1 MKETIYK
8 SLILSLFLTNIWSV
22 VMFFI
27 YFFESLGWL
36 HGLGTLIIFIKTCW
50 TSIVL
55 GIIVILISFIK
66 SVKIKFKMFLL
77 VLIAWINVFLSILLI
92 TIMSL
97 KITGLDAFYEL
108 VLILIISV
116 ISVLLIRKL
125 SKQVNIR
132 SNE

>member
-27 YFFESLGWL
+27 YFFESPGWL
-36 HGLGTLIIFIKTCW
+36 HGLETIIIFIKTCW

-66 SVKIKFKMFLL
+66 SIKIKFKMFLL

-92 TIMSL
+92 TVMSL

-108 VLILIISV
+108 GLILIISI
-116 ISVLLIRKL
+116 ISLLLIRKL
-125 SKQVNIR
+125 SKQVNIYP
-132 SNE
+132 NE

>member
-8 SLILSLFLTNIWSV
+8 SLIISLLITNIWSV

-27 YFFESLGWL
+27 YFFESPGWL
-36 HGLGTLIIFIKTCW
+36 HGLETIIIFTKTCW

-66 SVKIKFKMFLL
+66 SVKIKFKIFLL
-77 VLIAWINVFLSILLI
+77 VLIAWINVFLSVLLI
-92 TIMSL
+92 TTMALEI
-97 KITGLDAFYEL
+97 IQLDAFYEL
-108 VLILIISV
+108 GLVLIISI
-116 ISVLLIRKL
+116 ISLLLIRKL

-132 SNE
+132 PNE

>member
-27 YFFESLGWL
+27 YFFESPGWL
-36 HGLGTLIIFIKTCW
+36 HGLETLIIFIKTCW
-50 TSIVL
+50 TLIVL
-55 GIIVILISFIK
+55 GLIVILISFIK
-66 SVKIKFKMFLL
+66 SIKIKFKIFSLA
-77 VLIAWINVFLSILLI
+77 LIAWINIFLSILLI

-108 VLILIISV
+108 GLLFIISI
-116 ISVLLIRKL
+116 ISLLLIRKL
-125 SKQVNIR
+125 LKQANIQI
-132 SNE
+132 NE

>member
-1 MKETIYK
+1 MKETIHK

-27 YFFESLGWL
+27 YFFESPGWL
-36 HGLGTLIIFIKTCW
+36 HGLETLIIFIKTCW
-50 TSIVL
+50 TLIVL
-55 GIIVILISFIK
+55 GLIVILISFIK
-66 SVKIKFKMFLL
+66 SIKIKFKIFSLA
-77 VLIAWINVFLSILLI
+77 LIAWINVFLSILLI

>member
-27 YFFESLGWL
+27 YFFESPGWL
-36 HGLGTLIIFIKTCW
+36 HGLETLIIFIKTCW
-50 TSIVL
+50 TLIVL
-55 GIIVILISFIK
+55 GLIVILISFIK
-66 SVKIKFKMFLL
+66 SIKIKFKIFSLA
-77 VLIAWINVFLSILLI
+77 LIAWINVFLSILLI

>member
-27 YFFESLGWL
+27 YFFESPGWL
-36 HGLGTLIIFIKTCW
+36 HGLETLIIFIKTCW
-50 TSIVL
+50 TLIVVGL
-55 GIIVILISFIK
+55 IVILISFIK
-66 SVKIKFKMFLL
+66 SIKIKFKIFSLA
-77 VLIAWINVFLSILLI
+77 LIAWINIFLSILLI

-108 VLILIISV
+108 GLLFIISI
-116 ISVLLIRKL
+116 ISLLLIRKL
-125 SKQVNIR
+125 LKQANIQI
-132 SNE
+132 NE